1 MIVLYALIVLII
13 CCYCQWKEE
22 DARARNEPVKIT
34 YSFWDGAGHR
44 REIEARKGDT
54 VGAFLGK
61 ARAQLAPDFRE
72 MRVASVENMLYVK
85 EDLILP
91 HHLSFYDLIINKAR
105 GKVRAC

>member
-1 MIVLYALIVLII
+1 M
-13 CCYCQWKEE
+13 
-22 DARARNEPVKIT
+22 
-34 YSFWDGAGHR
+34 
-44 REIEARKGDT
+44 RKGDT

-105 GKVRAC
+105 GKVRACRDRTHSQTHIHTYIAFLCAPSAMRVRSTCVRLRRHRMLITVHIPS